1 MDAKLTSH
9 ATTSV
14 NVPSVASEAISDDVQ
29 RSEMLA
35 YYWRKGIPSVVLA
48 IVTLLL
54 AGYSYSFVQPNIKQ
68 RYRDICARNFLLLE
82 GNSPDQKKPEK
93 SEPKQPWQVE
103 TEGNDSENNAS
114 KRGSDARR
122 RLLEQTQLCLRR
134 LIIWDKSDDSIRYQ
148 SAQVANL
155 LADWWLDR
163 ARSIPLGE
171 GNQNEIASLVASSLA
186 ERKKAADAMRA
197 VQKLEGKYAAKALL
211 WTTRQRLHDN
221 LELPSDEIATAA
233 TRVSEL
239 LAKVETSSTDELK
252 LEAGACLAETFV
264 RRTLNVSSLDRFD
277 NDAKE
282 NESKAIELQ
291 PQVLSIFDDAPNAS
305 IEDLAWVAEAK
316 SVTDLAAGQAMATRA
331 LQAFWAKGQ
340 NDSVSVETLIAV
352 FRSLILVNSIKE
364 SQVFLSERIQQIAPF
379 EQARFRSLAAAA
391 CLRQIVLNTIA
402 ADTQGSDSTQA
413 CLALFSMSLQLNPE
427 SEQALEMLVA
437 VSTPAKLD
445 ASSSRM
451 KKLLGMNSEVDK
463 SGRTDP
469 ALDGGLRLL
478 LSACVG
484 FHESPISDV
493 ALANLKTAVKTTVVH
508 AVVASR
514 LATRLVASDSI
525 RVEEAIRWT
534 NAINVASPEV
544 LVAWSERAK
553 LHLQNKEYSK
563 AIECFEFLLG
573 KLPGNEQLVEAI
585 KAAKSQLTSEGAR

>member
-14 NVPSVASEAISDDVQ
+14 NVLSVASEAISDDVQ

-35 YYWRKGIPSVVLA
+35 YYWQKGIPSVVLA

-54 AGYSYSFVQPNIKQ
+54 AGYSYWFVQPNIKQ

-103 TEGNDSENNAS
+103 TEENDSASDAS
-114 KRGSDARR
+114 KHGSDARR

-134 LIIWDKSDDSIRYQ
+134 LIIWDKSDDSVRYQ
-148 SAQVANL
+148 SAHVANL
-155 LADWWLDR
+155 LADWYLDR
-163 ARSIPLGE
+163 ARSLPRGE
-171 GNQNEIASLVASSLA
+171 ENQDEMGSLVSRSLA
-186 ERKKAADAMRA
+186 EQKKAADAMRA
-197 VQKLEGKYAAKALL
+197 VQKLEGKYAANALL
-211 WTTRQRLHDN
+211 WITRQRLHDN

-239 LAKVETSSTDELK
+239 LAKIEKSSADELK
-252 LEAGACLAETFV
+252 LEAGACLAEMFV
-264 RRTLNVSSLDRFD
+264 RRTLRVSSLDRFD

-282 NESKAIELQ
+282 NESNAIELQ

-331 LQAFWAKGQ
+331 MQAFWAKGQ

-379 EQARFRSLAAAA
+379 EEARFRSLAAAA
-391 CLRQIVLNTIA
+391 CLRQIVLNTIV
-402 ADTQGSDSTQA
+402 ADTQGTNSTQA

-427 SEQALEMLVA
+427 SEQALAILEV
-437 VSTPAKLD
+437 VSNPSKLD
-445 ASSSRM
+445 ASSNRM
-451 KKLLGMNSEVDK
+451 KKLMGMSSEADK

-478 LSACVG
+478 LSASVG
-484 FHESPISDV
+484 LQESPLSDLAV
-493 ALANLKTAVKTTVVH
+493 ANLTSAVKATVVH

-525 RVEEAIRWT
+525 RVEDAIRWI

-553 LHLQNKEYSK
+553 LHLQSKEYSK
-563 AIECFEFLLG
+563 AIECYEFLLG

-585 KAAKSQLTSEGAR
+585 EAAKSQLTSEGAR